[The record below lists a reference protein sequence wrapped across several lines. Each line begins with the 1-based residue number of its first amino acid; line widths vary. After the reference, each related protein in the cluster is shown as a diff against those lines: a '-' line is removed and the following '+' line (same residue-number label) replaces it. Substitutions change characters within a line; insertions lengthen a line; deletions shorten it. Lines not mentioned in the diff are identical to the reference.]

1 MSDTQNVPQIG
12 QPEGGRQFGV
22 ALIAGLVVV
31 LILAGS
37 AYFWIQKTSTK
48 PAAEAAPLP
57 MGETEKAYAA
67 QIEFGNF
74 DLSRASNFLNQQV
87 TYINGVVSNRGP
99 RDVVEMEVTL
109 EFRDIGQNLILRD
122 KQKMF
127 GSKERPLRS
136 LEKRAFQLNF
146 ENVPDGWNQT
156 PPTFII
162 TGLRLQ

>member
-1 MSDTQNVPQIG
+1 MSDPQNVPQLG
-12 QPEGGRQFGV
+12 QREGGRQFGV

-31 LILAGS
+31 LILAVS

-48 PAAEAAPLP
+48 PVAEAPPLP
-57 MGETEKAYAA
+57 MGDAEKAYAP
-67 QIEFGNF
+67 QIEFGSF

-87 TYINGVVSNRGP
+87 TYVNGVVSNRGP

-109 EFRDIGQNLILRD
+109 EFRDIGQNVILRD
-122 KQKMF
+122 KQRMF
-127 GSKERPLRS
+127 GRKERPLRS

-146 ENVPDGWNQT
+146 ENIPDGWNQV
-156 PPTFII
+156 PPAFII